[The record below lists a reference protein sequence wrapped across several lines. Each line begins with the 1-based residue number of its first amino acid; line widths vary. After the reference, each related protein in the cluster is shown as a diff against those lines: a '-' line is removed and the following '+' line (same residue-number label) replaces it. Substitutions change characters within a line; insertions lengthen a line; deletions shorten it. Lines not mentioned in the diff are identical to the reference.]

1 MLSGE
6 EQKNKA
12 ELKSEHLSCIINGVH
27 LGFPLNH
34 GAGAQK
40 NKLSRRARVSGRF
53 KTTSVCFFHV
63 RASRGDTNTSSAWTA
78 LHKIIHSLSL
88 IYVESPSLCNQA
100 GTLCIRLEHYYIPF
114 FAKATPPPRALM
126 STRANFSSYS
136 SLCCLKQIFFLP
148 LNPAFFLTRTL
159 RKSSV

>member
-53 KTTSVCFFHV
+53 KTTSVCFFHE

-114 FAKATPPPRALM
+114 FAKATPPPDSFILLCLRRLNEHK
-126 STRANFSSYS
+126 SKFLILQFSLLS
-136 SLCCLKQIFFLP
+136 
-148 LNPAFFLTRTL
+148 
-159 RKSSV
+159 